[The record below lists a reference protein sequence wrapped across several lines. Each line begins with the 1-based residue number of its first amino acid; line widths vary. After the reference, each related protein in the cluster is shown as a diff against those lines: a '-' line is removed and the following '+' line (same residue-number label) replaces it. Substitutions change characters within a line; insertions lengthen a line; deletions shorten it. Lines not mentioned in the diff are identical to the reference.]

1 MFIEFHAFFK
11 PRIEYWGVWHYN
23 GVLVIYDL
31 YYINYLNSFCKAK
44 EVRHSECGEVPFFRC
59 APHPPCPEKLD
70 TSLIEGLHFSIS

>member
-1 MFIEFHAFFK
+1 MRFFK